1 MSLLYGKEV
10 EMREENA
17 ELYEYWDDKDEKME
31 VYVIGIVFILTAVVK
46 LGEYMQQIRIC
57 KKS

>member
-1 MSLLYGKEV
+1 
-10 EMREENA
+10 
-17 ELYEYWDDKDEKME
+17 ME